1 MPTPD
6 DVTDQYALLA
16 AHRATLTILLRQKA
30 LAGSVHVL
38 PAVEHD
44 IHHARNEIRRIKTL
58 LIAWGEDV
66 PDAPDDEA
74 PAYPLSEPQQKLKLT
89 VHLAVFTYNELL
101 CYFINATNLSDREVE
116 ITHVW
121 FECPSGQVPALQQ
134 DRPLPK
140 RVKPDETWET
150 LVEAR
155 NLPNLPEAELVCL
168 GRVRLSTWQ
177 IVKAKPNIDVDRK
190 SVV

>member
-1 MPTPD
+1 MFFEWISEKLVEIFMGRRRLQVLVDAAYFKGSPGKGCFVN
-6 DVTDQYALLA
+6 VTN
-16 AHRATLTILLRQKA
+16 RSR
-30 LAGSVHVL
+30 
-38 PAVEHD
+38 
-44 IHHARNEIRRIKTL
+44 
-58 LIAWGEDV
+58 
-66 PDAPDDEA
+66 
-74 PAYPLSEPQQKLKLT
+74 
-89 VHLAVFTYNELL
+89 
-101 CYFINATNLSDREVE
+101 DREVE

-177 IVKAKPNIDVDRK
+177 IVKAKPNIDVPHCGTVPGGPIRRSK
-190 SVV
+190 GATRNE